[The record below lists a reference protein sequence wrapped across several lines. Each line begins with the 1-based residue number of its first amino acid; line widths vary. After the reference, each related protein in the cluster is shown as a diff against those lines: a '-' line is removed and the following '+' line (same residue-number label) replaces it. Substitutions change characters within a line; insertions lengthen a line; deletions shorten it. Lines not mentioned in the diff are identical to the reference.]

1 MMTKGFK
8 RVGDPPVANQQP
20 GGGAASP
27 LRRDPAVA
35 LAAATA
41 VAPTLPP
48 TRVEARAPSD
58 PTAQLN
64 LKVRTSL
71 IDQLAE
77 AAARGGTTQ
86 KVIVCRALAAAGF
99 QVHEDDLA
107 DRGNH
112 RRAGHKAQVEYLS
125 TDVPTS

>member
-1 MMTKGFK
+1 MSSKGFK
-8 RVGDPPVANQQP
+8 RAGGPPQA
-20 GGGAASP
+20 GAAHPKSEDEGTSRVSGGP
-27 LRRDPAVA
+27 RRDPAAA
-35 LAAATA
+35 LAAAAA

-48 TRVEARAPSD
+48 TRVEAPAPAD
-58 PTAQLN
+58 PVAQLN

-77 AAARGGTTQ
+77 AAGGEGTTQ

-99 QVHEDDLA
+99 RVHDDDLS

-112 RRAGHKAQVEYLS
+112 RRRRA
-125 TDVPTS
+125 

>member
-1 MMTKGFK
+1 MSSKGFK
-8 RVGDPPVANQQP
+8 RAGGPPQAGAAHPGTEEGGAPRAP
-20 GGGAASP
+20 GGGP
-27 LRRDPAVA
+27 RRDPSAA
-35 LAAATA
+35 LAAAAA

-48 TRVEARAPSD
+48 TRVEAPAPAD
-58 PTAQLN
+58 PVAQLN

-77 AAARGGTTQ
+77 AAGGEGTTQ

-99 QVHEDDLA
+99 RVHDDDLS

-112 RRAGHKAQVEYLS
+112 RRRRA
-125 TDVPTS
+125 

>member
-1 MMTKGFK
+1 MTTKGFK
-8 RVGDPPVANQQP
+8 RVGEPPLASQQP
-20 GGGAASP
+20 GGEGLP
-27 LRRDPAVA
+27 PPRRDPAVA
-35 LAAATA
+35 LAAAAT

-77 AAARGGTTQ
+77 AAAREGTTQ

-99 QVHEDDLA
+99 QVHGNDLA

-112 RRAGHKAQVEYLS
+112 RRPAHK
-125 TDVPTS
+125 T

>member
-1 MMTKGFK
+1 MSLKSFK
-8 RVGDPPVANQQP
+8 RVGGPLQVKATTLEIKAE
-20 GGGAASP
+20 GASQASGS
-27 LRRDPAVA
+27 LRRNPTVA
-35 LAAATA
+35 LAAVVA

-48 TRVEARAPSD
+48 TRVEAPVSVD
-58 PTAQLN
+58 PVAQLN

-77 AAARGGTTQ
+77 VAGKEETTQ

-99 QVHEDDLA
+99 HVHDDDLS

-112 RRAGHKAQVEYLS
+112 RRRR
-125 TDVPTS
+125 T

>member
-1 MMTKGFK
+1 MSAKGFK
-8 RVGDPPVANQQP
+8 RAGGPPQTE
-20 GGGAASP
+20 AASP
-27 LRRDPAVA
+27 EAKAGGVPAAASGGPRRDPAAA
-35 LAAATA
+35 LAAAAA

-48 TRVEARAPSD
+48 TRVEAPEPAD
-58 PTAQLN
+58 PVAQLN

-77 AAARGGTTQ
+77 AAGEEGTTQ

-99 QVHEDDLA
+99 RVHDDDLS

-112 RRAGHKAQVEYLS
+112 RRRRA
-125 TDVPTS
+125 

>member
-1 MMTKGFK
+1 MAAKGFK
-8 RVGDPPVANQQP
+8 RVGSLQQAEATPPRGGIENAPAP
-20 GGGAASP
+20 GP
-27 LRRDPAVA
+27 RRDPAAA

-48 TRVEARAPSD
+48 TRMEAAVPVD
-58 PTAQLN
+58 PVAQLN

-77 AAARGGTTQ
+77 AAGREGTTQ
-86 KVIVCRALAAAGF
+86 KVIVCRALAKAGF
-99 QVHEDDLA
+99 RVHEDDLS

-112 RRAGHKAQVEYLS
+112 RRRRA
-125 TDVPTS
+125 

>member
-1 MMTKGFK
+1 MSTKGFK
-8 RVGDPPVANQQP
+8 RLGEHPPASQQ
-20 GGGAASP
+20 ASGSVVSP
-27 LRRDPAVA
+27 PRRDPAVA
-35 LAAATA
+35 LAAAAA

-48 TRVEARAPSD
+48 TRVEARTQDA

-77 AAARGGTTQ
+77 AAVREGTTQ
-86 KVIVCRALAAAGF
+86 KVIICRALVAAGF
-99 QVHEDDLA
+99 QVHGDDLT

-112 RRAGHKAQVEYLS
+112 RRRRI
-125 TDVPTS
+125 

>member
-1 MMTKGFK
+1 MSAKGFK
-8 RVGDPPVANQQP
+8 RVGGSASSNVASRP
-20 GGGAASP
+20 AGDEAVATEARTP
-27 LRRDPAVA
+27 RRDPAAA
-35 LAAATA
+35 LAAAAT

-48 TRVEARAPSD
+48 TRVDAPAPVD
-58 PTAQLN
+58 PIAQLN

-77 AAARGGTTQ
+77 AAGRDGTTQ

-99 QVHEDDLA
+99 RVHEDDLS

-112 RRAGHKAQVEYLS
+112 RRRR
-125 TDVPTS
+125 

>member
-1 MMTKGFK
+1 MSAKGFK
-8 RVGDPPVANQQP
+8 RAGGPPQTEAALLEKKAGSAP
-20 GGGAASP
+20 AAASGGP
-27 LRRDPAVA
+27 RRDPAAA
-35 LAAATA
+35 LAAAAA

-48 TRVEARAPSD
+48 TRVEVPEPAD
-58 PTAQLN
+58 PVAQLN

-77 AAARGGTTQ
+77 AAGEEGTTQ

-99 QVHEDDLA
+99 RVHDDDLS

-112 RRAGHKAQVEYLS
+112 RRRR
-125 TDVPTS
+125 T

>member
-1 MMTKGFK
+1 MSAKGFK
-8 RVGDPPVANQQP
+8 RAGAPQQTE
-20 GGGAASP
+20 AASLEKAGSAP
-27 LRRDPAVA
+27 AAASGGPRRDPAAA
-35 LAAATA
+35 LAAAAA

-48 TRVEARAPSD
+48 TRVEVPEPAD
-58 PTAQLN
+58 PVAQLN

-77 AAARGGTTQ
+77 AAGEEGTTQ

-99 QVHEDDLA
+99 RVHDDDLS

-112 RRAGHKAQVEYLS
+112 RRRR
-125 TDVPTS
+125 T